1 MSKGLSRQQCEIL
14 WYIARHEEH
23 RGKVRAWRDIHVS
36 YGNIDDDYG
45 NDSASTRRQDWNNEQ
60 SLRRALKS
68 LKRRGLIGVDQYVF
82 MVLPVGF
89 DVAHICM
96 NPENHIAGQTR
107 IMTGAYLTDAGRAIL
122 DAATAIAKQ
131 EIGELPPDL
140 REIISAAEA
149 A

>member
-1 MSKGLSRQQCEIL
+1 MSKGLSRQQCQIL
-14 WYIARHEEH
+14 WHIARHEEH
-23 RGKVRAWRDIHVS
+23 RGKVRAWRDIHVY
-36 YGNIDDDYG
+36 YGNRADDD
-45 NDSASTRRQDWNNEQ
+45 DPAIIRRQGWNNEQ

-89 DVAHICM
+89 DIAHICV
-96 NPENHIAGQTR
+96 NPKDHFPGETR

-131 EIGELPPDL
+131 GIGELPPDL

>member
-1 MSKGLSRQQCEIL
+1 
-14 WYIARHEEH
+14 
-23 RGKVRAWRDIHVS
+23 VS

-68 LKRRGLIGVDQYVF
+68 LKHRGLIGVDQYVF

-89 DVAHICM
+89 DIAHICV
-96 NPENHIAGQTR
+96 NPKDHFPGETR

-140 REIISAAEA
+140 QEIISAAEA